1 MVDVHSLSVSMHYL
15 IPVLASATFTV
26 GLSTRS
32 TDPILTAIASDFS
45 VAITIAALLSS
56 SFALS
61 YAMVQFGM
69 GLIAERFGKMR
80 VINVC
85 LLLVGI
91 GNLAAAYAS
100 SFEVLLMSRMICGIG
115 AGGIIPVVM
124 AFIGDNVPVIAE
136 RQVTMSRILAGTL
149 TGSVLGIS
157 MSGVIADLAGWRS
170 VFLII
175 GILVLI
181 SFVSV
186 TIVFRNQRVAHDR
199 TTDIHTLLRQYRI
212 ILSHPHA
219 RVCYPAV
226 FLETTCLQGVFPYV
240 STFLRDMGV
249 PSLSIAGLVLSG
261 FAFGGLVYSSTV
273 KRLLTIIRVQQM
285 MLIGGILVFCT
296 LLGTGWGMPWQAQFA
311 VFVVLGLGFFMTH
324 ASIQTFSTEIST
336 DARAIAMSLHSSFVF
351 LGQMMGPIVYGIGLS
366 WLGKMPMLSVGA
378 TGFLAV
384 ATTCALLLRHKT
396 DAA

>member
-1 MVDVHSLSVSMHYL
+1 MHYL
-15 IPVLASATFTV
+15 IPTLAGATFTV

-45 VAITIAALLSS
+45 VSITIAALLSS

-61 YAMVQFGM
+61 YAMVQLVM

-80 VINVC
+80 VINSC

-91 GNLAAAYAS
+91 GNLAGYFAT
-100 SFEVLLMSRMICGIG
+100 SFEVLLASRMLCGIG

-124 AFIGDNVPVIAE
+124 AFIGDRVPNIAE

-149 TGSVLGIS
+149 TGGVLGIS

-170 VFLII
+170 VFLVI

-181 SFVSV
+181 SFISV
-186 TIVFRNQRVAHDR
+186 TIVFRNQRVTHDDR
-199 TTDIHTLLRQYRI
+199 TTDIRTLLRQYRI

-219 RVCYPAV
+219 RICYTAV

-240 STFLRDMGV
+240 STFLYDLGV
-249 PSLSIAGLVLSG
+249 PSLSVAGIVLSG

-273 KRLLTIIRVQQM
+273 KRLLRVLRVQQM
-285 MLIGGILVFCT
+285 MVIGGVLVFFA
-296 LLGTGWGMPWQAQFA
+296 LLGTGWGLPWQVQFA
-311 VFVVLGLGFFMTH
+311 AFVVLGLGFFMTH

-336 DARAIAMSLHSSFVF
+336 DARAIAMSLHSFFVF
-351 LGQMMGPIVYGIGLS
+351 LGQMMGPIVYGVGLS
-366 WLGKMPMLSVGA
+366 WLGKLPMLGIGA

-384 ATTCALLLRHKT
+384 AITCALLLRHKS

>member
-1 MVDVHSLSVSMHYL
+1 MHYL
-15 IPVLASATFTV
+15 IPTLAGATFTV

-61 YAMVQFGM
+61 YAVVQLGM

-80 VINVC
+80 VINSC

-91 GNLAAAYAS
+91 GNLGSSYAT
-100 SFEVLLMSRMICGIG
+100 SFEVLLASRMLCGIG

-124 AFIGDNVPVIAE
+124 AFIGDRVPNIAE

-157 MSGVIADLAGWRS
+157 MSGVIADFAGWRS
-170 VFLII
+170 VFLVI
-175 GILVLI
+175 GVLVLI

-186 TIVFRNQRVAHDR
+186 TIVFRNQRVTHDR
-199 TTDIHTLLRQYRI
+199 TTDIRTLLRQYRI
-212 ILSHPHA
+212 IFSHPHA
-219 RVCYPAV
+219 RICYTAV

-240 STFLRDMGV
+240 STFLQDMGV
-249 PSLSIAGLVLSG
+249 PSLSIAGIVLSG

-273 KRLLTIIRVQQM
+273 KHALRILRVQQM
-285 MLIGGILVFCT
+285 MLIGGILVFGA
-296 LLGTGWGMPWQAQFA
+296 LLTTGWGVPWQVQFA

-324 ASIQTFSTEIST
+324 ASIQTFSTELST

-366 WLGKMPMLSVGA
+366 WLGKLPMLSIGA

-384 ATTCALLLRHKT
+384 AITCSLLLRHKT
-396 DAA
+396 EVA